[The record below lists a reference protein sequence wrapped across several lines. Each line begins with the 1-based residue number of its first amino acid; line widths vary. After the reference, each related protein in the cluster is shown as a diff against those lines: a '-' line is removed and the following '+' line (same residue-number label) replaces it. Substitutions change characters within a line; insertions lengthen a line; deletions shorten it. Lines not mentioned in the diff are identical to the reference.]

1 MHLRCPV
8 PYADRRAV
16 CCALLATLSSGTPAR
31 VDSSPMRII
40 LGFAPGGA
48 SDMVA
53 RALASALEQPLD
65 RRVLVEPRPGADGV
79 IAAQAVAAAAP
90 DGATLLL
97 GSNTSLVA
105 VPALRVPAPYDPFA
119 AFMPIA
125 GLGQFSM
132 SLLVNASVPARTVAE
147 LLSLIERRPG
157 DINAAASN
165 STAELAVA
173 QLLGWRR
180 VLKVPYKGD
189 ASALVDLV
197 AGRVHFMF
205 ATGAASAPFVAG
217 GRLRRL
223 GSTAPG
229 GGLDVDV
236 TPWMGLFGP
245 AGLPRER
252 VVELSLGVQAALRDA
267 QLQQRFAEHDFQAHA
282 SSAAEFEAYFRLQ
295 YGRFVAAARRSG
307 LKLER

>member
-1 MHLRCPV
+1 MPPRCPV
-8 PYADRRAV
+8 PYPDRRAV
-16 CCALLATLSSGTPAR
+16 CCALLATLSRRTAAR
-31 VDSSPMRII
+31 GDLPPMRIV

-53 RALASALEQPLD
+53 RALASALERPLE
-65 RRVLVEPRPGADGV
+65 RRVLVEARPGADGV
-79 IAAQAVAAAAP
+79 IAAQAVAGAAP

-97 GSNTSLVA
+97 GSSTSLVA
-105 VPALRVPAPYDPFA
+105 VPALRVPAPYDPFT
-119 AFMPIA
+119 AFMPVA

-132 SLLVNASVPARTVAE
+132 SLLVNAALPARTVAE
-147 LLSLIERRPG
+147 LLRLIERRPG
-157 DINAAASN
+157 EINAAASN

-173 QLLGWRR
+173 QLAGWRR
-180 VLKVPYKGD
+180 VLTVPYKGD
-189 ASALVDLV
+189 APALIDLV

-205 ATGAASAPFVAG
+205 ATGAASAPFVAD

-223 GSTAPG
+223 GTTAPG

-245 AGLPRER
+245 AGLPREL
-252 VVELSLGVQAALRDA
+252 VHQFAPAVQTALQDML
-267 QLQQRFAEHDFQAHA
+267 LQQQFATQGFQAHA
-282 SSAAEFEAYFRLQ
+282 LGAEEFEAYFRLQ

>member
-1 MHLRCPV
+1 
-8 PYADRRAV
+8 
-16 CCALLATLSSGTPAR
+16 
-31 VDSSPMRII
+31 MRLV

-48 SDMVA
+48 SDAVA

-65 RRVLVEPRPGADGV
+65 RRVLVEARPGADGV

-105 VPALRVPAPYDPFA
+105 VPALRIPAPYDPFA
-119 AFMPIA
+119 AFIPVA

-132 SLLVNASVPARTVAE
+132 SLLINATVPARTVAE
-147 LLSLIERRPG
+147 LLRLIERRPG

-165 STAELAVA
+165 STAELAIA
-173 QLLGWRR
+173 QLVGWRR
-180 VLKVPYKGD
+180 VLTVPYKGD
-189 ASALVDLV
+189 VPALTDLV

-205 ATGAASAPFVAG
+205 ATGAASAPFVTD

-245 AGLPRER
+245 AGLARER
-252 VVELSLGVQAALRDA
+252 VRELSLAVHAALQDA
-267 QLQQRFAEHDFQAHA
+267 LLQKRFSEHGFQAHA
-282 SSAAEFEAYFRLQ
+282 LSAAEFEAYFRLQ
-295 YGRFVAAARRSG
+295 YGRFIAAARRSG
-307 LKLER
+307 LRLER